1 MGRVVKS
8 IRKAGGD
15 CCYSSYYNALFFAI
29 YAIFIIKS
37 NINPTIINVMGNSF
51 KIGMGMKHFLNV
63 AHLES
68 LILNVLKNILMG
80 EKRISCISMLE
91 SVAYKGN

>member
-8 IRKAGGD
+8 ISKAGGD

-68 LILNVLKNILMG
+68 LILKKYFDGRKKDFMYFHARECGL
-80 EKRISCISMLE
+80 
-91 SVAYKGN
+91 